1 MEYTSP
7 TPVLDRQKP
16 ALAHAQSHPKR
27 PSISNLFFLSL
38 LGLLLVTVL
47 VRIAAWALVCII
59 VHECGHLLAA
69 LAVGWE
75 IRFFLAGPFAF
86 TKESE
91 GWRFRFLPRELLKGG
106 RVFAVPKHSAGW
118 SRAAAITVTLGGPV
132 TTALLFMPVFI
143 LPRSGTTICL
153 AIANSFVA
161 AGSWIPAR
169 IGGWITDAKLV
180 WHYAFTSPAR
190 FASVGRIWAL
200 DYQGVKPS
208 DWPPELVE
216 QLAVDPAD
224 PISTTLARRYRYLH
238 NKYGNDSHQA
248 AVALES
254 VLECAPQ
261 LTPDQQFTY
270 FCEAAF
276 WQGAVNRNP
285 IPAREWLA
293 DAEKLQ
299 IAHSDKDWRAYP
311 LAAIA
316 IAEGDVE
323 QARALLDITMSLL
336 DRAPGTGGGTLA
348 AERERLQSLRQHL
361 VNGVAVH

>member
-1 MEYTSP
+1 MRASEALQLPVRIERPVEYTSP

-16 ALAHAQSHPKR
+16 ALPHAQSR
-27 PSISNLFFLSL
+27 PQRLSISNLVSLSL

-47 VRIAAWALVCII
+47 AQIAAWVVVCIM

-91 GWRFRFLPRELLKGG
+91 GWRFRFLPREFLKGG
-106 RVFAVPKHSAGW
+106 RVLSVPKHAAGW
-118 SRAAAITVTLGGPV
+118 SRAAAIMVTLGGPIA
-132 TTALLFMPVFI
+132 TLLLFMPLFI

-169 IGGWITDAKLV
+169 MGGWITDAMLV

-190 FASVGRIWAL
+190 FASVGKIWAL

-216 QLAVDPAD
+216 QLPVDRAD
-224 PISTTLARRYRYLH
+224 PISTTLARSYRYLH
-238 NKYGNDSHQA
+238 KKYGNDRHQA

-261 LTPDQQFTY
+261 FDSRP
-270 FCEAAF
+270 
-276 WQGAVNRNP
+276 
-285 IPAREWLA
+285 
-293 DAEKLQ
+293 
-299 IAHSDKDWRAYP
+299 
-311 LAAIA
+311 
-316 IAEGDVE
+316 
-323 QARALLDITMSLL
+323 
-336 DRAPGTGGGTLA
+336 
-348 AERERLQSLRQHL
+348 
-361 VNGVAVH
+361 AVHLLLRSGFLAGSRQSQIPSPLGNGLPMRKKSRLPT

>member
-1 MEYTSP
+1 M
-7 TPVLDRQKP
+7 
-16 ALAHAQSHPKR
+16 
-27 PSISNLFFLSL
+27 
-38 LGLLLVTVL
+38 
-47 VRIAAWALVCII
+47 
-59 VHECGHLLAA
+59 
-69 LAVGWE
+69 
-75 IRFFLAGPFAF
+75 
-86 TKESE
+86 
-91 GWRFRFLPRELLKGG
+91 
-106 RVFAVPKHSAGW
+106 
-118 SRAAAITVTLGGPV
+118 VTLGGPV
-132 TTALLFMPVFI
+132 TTALLFMPVLI

-153 AIANSFVA
+153 TIANSFVA

-180 WHYAFTSPAR
+180 WHYAFTPPAR
-190 FASVGRIWAL
+190 FASVGKIWAL

-238 NKYGNDSHQA
+238 NKYGNDRHQA

-270 FCEAAF
+270 FCEATF
-276 WQGAVNRNP
+276 WQGAFNRNP

-293 DAEKLQ
+293 DAEKVQ
-299 IAHSDKDWRAYP
+299 VAHLDKDWRAYP

-316 IAEGDVE
+316 IAEGDAE
-323 QARALLDITMSLL
+323 QARALLDLTMSLL
-336 DRAPGTGGGTLA
+336 DRTHGTGGGTLA
-348 AERERLQSLRQHL
+348 AERERLQSLR
-361 VNGVAVH
+361 NTW

>member
-1 MEYTSP
+1 MECTSP
-7 TPVLDRQKP
+7 TPILDRQKP
-16 ALAHAQSHPKR
+16 ALPHAPSHPRR
-27 PSISNLFFLSL
+27 PSISNLVSLSL
-38 LGLLLVTVL
+38 FGLLLITVL
-47 VRIAAWALVCII
+47 AQIAAWALVCVII
-59 VHECGHLLAA
+59 HECGHLLAA

-106 RVFAVPKHSAGW
+106 RVLSVPKHAAGW
-118 SRAAAITVTLGGPV
+118 SRAAAIMVTLGGPV
-132 TTALLFMPVFI
+132 ATALLFIPVFI

-169 IGGWITDAKLV
+169 MGGWITDAMLI

-190 FASVGRIWAL
+190 FATVGKIWAL

-208 DWPPELVE
+208 DWPPEFVE
-216 QLAVDPAD
+216 QLPVDPTD
-224 PISTTLARRYRYLH
+224 PISTTLARSYRYLH
-238 NKYGNDSHQA
+238 NKYGNDCHQA
-248 AVALES
+248 AAALES
-254 VLECAPQ
+254 VLECASQ

-285 IPAREWLA
+285 IQAREWLA
-293 DAEKLQ
+293 DAEKVQ
-299 IAHSDKDWRAYP
+299 VAHPDKDWRAYP

-316 IAEGDVE
+316 IAEGDAE
-323 QARALLDITMSLL
+323 QARALLDRTMSLL
-336 DRAPGTGGGTLA
+336 HRAPGTGGGTLA
-348 AERERLQSLRQHL
+348 AERDRLRSLRDTW
-361 VNGVAVH
+361 